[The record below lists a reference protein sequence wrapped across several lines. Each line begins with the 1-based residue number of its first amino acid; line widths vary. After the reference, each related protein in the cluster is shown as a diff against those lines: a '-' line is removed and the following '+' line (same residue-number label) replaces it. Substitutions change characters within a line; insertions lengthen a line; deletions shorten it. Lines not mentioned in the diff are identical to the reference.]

1 MSDLFKEIEK
11 ELESS
16 YIEDSKGETEPQT
29 EILDI
34 STKKKSKKP
43 LSEVA
48 KKARTANLAKGREL
62 RKKRIQER
70 RRLEQMYEQY
80 DQDSE
85 DEDDEEDEV
94 FAPQPPRRAQRGG
107 SSKKLQRMELELQA
121 MKNIMTK
128 LNKKKEKQ
136 IRQPVV
142 INNQVPMPQQQ
153 TQNDDITNLL
163 KTKILKF

>member
-16 YIEDSKGETEPQT
+16 YIEDTKEDSEPQT
-29 EILDI
+29 QEIVDI

-43 LSEVA
+43 LSEIA

-70 RRLEQMYEQY
+70 KRLEQMYTQY

-85 DEDDEEDEV
+85 DDEEDDEM
-94 FAPQPPRRAQRGG
+94 FAPKLPMKQQRGG
-107 SSKKLQRMELELQA
+107 SKKIQKLELELQA
-121 MKNIMTK
+121 MRNIVSK
-128 LNKKKEKQ
+128 LSKKKEKQ

-142 INNQVPMPQQQ
+142 INNQVPMPQQP